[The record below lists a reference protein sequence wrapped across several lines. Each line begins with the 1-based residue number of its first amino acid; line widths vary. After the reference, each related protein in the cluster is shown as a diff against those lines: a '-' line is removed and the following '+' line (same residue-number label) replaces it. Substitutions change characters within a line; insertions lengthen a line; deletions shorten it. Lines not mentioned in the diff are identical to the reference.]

1 MERMVA
7 KRLKVSDAS
16 KAAFAQR
23 LRSVIDERG
32 LTVAE
37 TARRMRTHLPKGE
50 SISVVGVLHYLS
62 GRSLPRLRYLDALS
76 LALNVDN
83 SELVPDLVLVFD
95 EDRLGVPDLVLVFD
109 EDRLGISRN

>member
-23 LRSVIDERG
+23 LRSVIDERS

-37 TARRMRTHLPKGE
+37 TTRRMRTHLPKGE
-50 SISVVGVLHYLS
+50 SISVVGMLHYLN

-76 LALNVDN
+76 LTLRVDK
-83 SELVPDLVLVFD
+83 SELIPDLVLD
-95 EDRLGVPDLVLVFD
+95 EDQQG
-109 EDRLGISRN
+109 N

>member
-7 KRLKVSDAS
+7 KRLKVSGAS

-23 LRSVIDERG
+23 LRSAIDERG

-50 SISVVGVLHYLS
+50 SITVVGILHYLS
-62 GRSLPRLRYLDALS
+62 GRSMPRVHYLDALS
-76 LALNVDN
+76 LALRVPK
-83 SELVPDLVLVFD
+83 SELIPDLVLVLD
-95 EDRLGVPDLVLVFD
+95 EDQQG
-109 EDRLGISRN
+109 N